1 MKILIATD
9 GSDFSKAAIEKCC
22 RMLSLKNASIKVISV
37 AEVVTP
43 LATEAFT
50 ISAQYIQET
59 RAAVL
64 RQTENFVDEAKKII
78 EEKCAGENV
87 QVTTEV
93 MIGSPARAVVE
104 EAENWKADLI
114 VTGSHGYGFWGR
126 VVIGSVSQAIINHAP
141 CSVLIV
147 RRPENSNGKG

>member
-9 GSDFSKAAIEKCC
+9 GSEFSKAAIEKCC
-22 RMLSLKNASIKVISV
+22 QMLSLENTSIKIISV
-37 AEVVTP
+37 AETVTP
-43 LATEAFT
+43 LATEPFT

-59 RAAVL
+59 RAAVIK
-64 RQTENFVDEAKKII
+64 QTESFAAEAKALIQ
-78 EEKCAGENV
+78 EKCAGGNV
-87 QVTTEV
+87 ELSTETLV
-93 MIGSPARAVVE
+93 GSPARAIVE
-104 EAENWKADLI
+104 EAQSWGADLI

-147 RRPENSNGKG
+147 RRPENTNGKS